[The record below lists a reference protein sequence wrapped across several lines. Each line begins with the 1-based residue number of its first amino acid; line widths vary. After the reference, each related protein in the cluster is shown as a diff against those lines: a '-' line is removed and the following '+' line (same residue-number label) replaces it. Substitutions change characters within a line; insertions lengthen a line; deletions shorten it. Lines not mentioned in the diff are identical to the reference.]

1 MLAVRRGQL
10 EVSRVLLEAGADR
23 EKMNVDGKTAKEM
36 SMDSG
41 NVAIINLLNNKNT
54 HVSAL
59 GLFFRVSLRVCV
71 SVCAYLCG
79 FSLFLCVCLDG

>member
-10 EVSRVLLEAGADR
+10 EVSRLLLERGSDR

-41 NVAIINLLNNKNT
+41 NVAIINLLNDKSQA
-54 HVSAL
+54 HHVVSAL
-59 GLFFRVSLRVCV
+59 GTFQRIMRMSFEE
-71 SVCAYLCG
+71 AHH
-79 FSLFLCVCLDG
+79 

>member
-10 EVSRVLLEAGADR
+10 EVSRLLLERGSDR

-41 NVAIINLLNNKNT
+41 NVAIINLLNDKSQAH

-59 GLFFRVSLRVCV
+59 GTFRRIMREE
-71 SVCAYLCG
+71 AHH
-79 FSLFLCVCLDG
+79 